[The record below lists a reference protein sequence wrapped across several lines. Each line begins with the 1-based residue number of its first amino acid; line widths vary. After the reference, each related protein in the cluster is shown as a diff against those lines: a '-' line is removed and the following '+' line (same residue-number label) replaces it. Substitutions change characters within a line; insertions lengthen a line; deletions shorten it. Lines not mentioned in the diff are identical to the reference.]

1 MTPVSRPAAP
11 SRVVASTRRR
21 ELVLVVVLSLLTN
34 ALAALLTSAPSYVD
48 DSYYFNGG
56 LRIATGQSQWP
67 ELAEPYFW
75 NYVAASETLP
85 APGFAYWQPLASL
98 LAALGIGLLRF
109 LPPFRAAQVAFTL
122 VAALVP
128 VLAYLLAEQLGDR
141 RHARVAALL
150 ATFSGVYVRYWSLPE
165 SFTPF
170 AVSTSAALLLAGVGR
185 QRGRW
190 WSWAA
195 AGVCGAL
202 AHLSRA
208 DGLLVPAVVGL
219 VALLPGELPHRRLRN
234 AVLVV
239 VAYGLTMAP
248 WFARNYAIF
257 GSVQAPGG
265 LSTLWLV
272 DYNDLFA
279 YPPELS
285 AASYFEAGLG
295 VIAGTKLRALGLHL
309 LSFAAVHN
317 LVFLT
322 PLTLAS
328 LARRWRRP
336 LLLPAVLYG
345 VLMFAAMTFAFTLP
359 GMRGGWLHSSSALVP
374 FVMANAA
381 LGLDDAIR
389 WVAARRSAWNAR
401 SAWRVFS
408 AGSVGL
414 ALLVTIILPLIGT
427 RQGGGS
433 QPQRSDPAL
442 YGEIGETL
450 AGLGVSPHTRVMSNN
465 TPAFHL
471 ATGYGG
477 IPVVNGDESAL
488 LRAADDYQVTY
499 LVLDHN
505 VVPELRSVYE
515 EGPTSA
521 RLKLLGTYG
530 GASRPVYLYEI
541 LPPE

>member
-1 MTPVSRPAAP
+1 
-11 SRVVASTRRR
+11 
-21 ELVLVVVLSLLTN
+21 
-34 ALAALLTSAPSYVD
+34 
-48 DSYYFNGG
+48 
-56 LRIATGQSQWP
+56 
-67 ELAEPYFW
+67 
-75 NYVAASETLP
+75 
-85 APGFAYWQPLASL
+85 
-98 LAALGIGLLRF
+98 
-109 LPPFRAAQVAFTL
+109 
-122 VAALVP
+122 
-128 VLAYLLAEQLGDR
+128 
-141 RHARVAALL
+141 
-150 ATFSGVYVRYWSLPE
+150 
-165 SFTPF
+165 
-170 AVSTSAALLLAGVGR
+170 
-185 QRGRW
+185 
-190 WSWAA
+190 
-195 AGVCGAL
+195 
-202 AHLSRA
+202 
-208 DGLLVPAVVGL
+208 
-219 VALLPGELPHRRLRN
+219 
-234 AVLVV
+234 
-239 VAYGLTMAP
+239 
-248 WFARNYAIF
+248 
-257 GSVQAPGG
+257 
-265 LSTLWLV
+265 
-272 DYNDLFA
+272 
-279 YPPELS
+279 
-285 AASYFEAGLG
+285 
-295 VIAGTKLRALGLHL
+295 
-309 LSFAAVHN
+309 